1 MLLTV
6 FLWLLPRF
14 WNNLVASAFLE
25 NSSCAKLMCAKYIDG
40 SKRLLR
46 NRAIGVLN
54 CVRTSKQFDIALHYM
69 CTIDS
74 SRTNAPRSHRQVSY
88 NNWGGSILWRVKL
101 IHLKNQLDSDGTSLS
116 IACHRVYPSER
127 RESTHVQFSRSP
139 MILNGEEWNGEEEEG
154 SWMRR
159 ERMAGKLAHRAW
171 TNRLYESC

>member
-101 IHLKNQLDSDGTSLS
+101 IHLKNQLDSNGTSLPM
-116 IACHRVYPSER
+116 ACHRVSFRAER
-127 RESTHVQFSRSP
+127 VNTCSVFTVADDPQW
-139 MILNGEEWNGEEEEG
+139 IEEWNGEEEEG
-154 SWMRR
+154 S
-159 ERMAGKLAHRAW
+159 
-171 TNRLYESC
+171 